1 MGAALTNIN
10 LGSGHTAKAV
20 FMAYPHACAIL
31 DDDSIKCWG
40 GNGAGELGYGDTRN
54 RGDDINEMGDELLA
68 VNLGTNLTAKSLALG
83 DYYTCMILNTNQLKC
98 WGVNFS
104 GQLGY
109 NDIYGRGTSVD
120 QIGNYLPPIAFGAV
134 YTSTPTATPTKTSTA
149 TKTGTRTK
157 TPTSTKTGTK
167 TATSSRTPT
176 ATH

>member
-1 MGAALTNIN
+1 MGNDLPT
-10 LGSGHTAKAV
+10 
-20 FMAYPHACAIL
+20 
-31 DDDSIKCWG
+31 
-40 GNGAGELGYGDTRN
+40 
-54 RGDDINEMGDELLA
+54 
-68 VNLGTNLTAKSLALG
+68 VNLGTNLTAKSLVLG
-83 DYYTCMILNTNQLKC
+83 YYSTCVILNTNKLKC
-98 WGVNFS
+98 WGHNFY

-109 NDIYGRGTSVD
+109 NDTYNRGTSID
-120 QIGNYLPPIAFGAV
+120 QIGDYLPPIAFGVV